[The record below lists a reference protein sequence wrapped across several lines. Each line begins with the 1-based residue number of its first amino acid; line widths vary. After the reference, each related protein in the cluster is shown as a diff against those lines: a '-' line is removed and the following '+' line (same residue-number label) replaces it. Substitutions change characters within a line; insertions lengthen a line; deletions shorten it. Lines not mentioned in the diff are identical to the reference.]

1 MKWGMKRNSQRESFS
16 FSGIKPGFHTKKIL
30 FIYSFILLLMG
41 ICAHALRK
49 PAESP
54 EERSSFNEKTG
65 FHSCFFI

>member
-1 MKWGMKRNSQRESFS
+1 MKCGTKRNSQRESFS
-16 FSGIKPGFHTKKIL
+16 FSGIIPGLHTKMIL

-49 PAESP
+49 PAEGQ

-65 FHSCFFI
+65 FHSSFFI